1 MEPTV
6 FTSVTQSPEE
16 CPRILGI
23 QQICA
28 NGRNEGMNEWKV
40 QEVRRV
46 SVCTTWPQGLWSIV
60 LMRRLR
66 PRGGESSRQPHT

>member
-1 MEPTV
+1 MEPIV

-16 CPRILGI
+16 CILGI

-40 QEVRRV
+40 QEVRQV